1 MLGNCQVQAISKILE
16 YALKSIE
23 DFRIEYILVYLDD
36 IDEDNYSDFN
46 RTLLEADWV
55 FTQEVSDNYRQSNI
69 FSTSRVKTLRSETVI
84 LPNFFLQVEHPMLGC
99 LWDGSKTI
107 SPDSSEYCCLLMVSL
122 YLMDLSIDEA
132 ANLYISQIPSLWK
145 EFLKI
150 SLASLAEAQ
159 RREKN
164 WFFQTSDLYLKN
176 LGKRQIFNTY
186 NHPKEW
192 VLLLAAEK
200 VIKFILS
207 EEQNKMFAALN
218 NLHSA
223 SSGCELTSLNQLSYR
238 PLNSVMAANGL
249 CQQVY
254 QGQNYFRFGTNVMCE
269 QNYIET
275 WFNFFDNSFDR
286 EKIVNL
292 LKSSSV
298 NLDKIKSVTHAL
310 AAR

>member
-16 YALKSIE
+16 YALKDIE
-23 DFRIEYILVYLDD
+23 DFRIEYVLVYLDD
-36 IDEDNYSDFN
+36 IDKDQYSNFDE
-46 RTLLEADWV
+46 TLVKADWI

-69 FSTSRVKTLRSETVI
+69 FSTSRIKTLRSDTAL
-84 LPNFFLQVEHPMLGC
+84 LPNFFLQVEHPVLSC

-107 SPDSSEYCCLLMVSL
+107 SSDRSQYCCLLMISL
-122 YLMDLSIDEA
+122 YLMGLSIDEA
-132 ANLYISQIPSLWK
+132 ANLYTSQIPSLWK

-164 WFFQTSDLYLKN
+164 WFFQTSELYLKN

-192 VLLLAAEK
+192 VLLLVAEK
-200 VIKFILS
+200 IIKFIFS
-207 EEQNKMFAALN
+207 EEQNKMLAALN

-254 QGQNYFRFGTNVMCE
+254 QGQNYFRFETNVMCE
-269 QNYIET
+269 QNYIKT

-286 EKIVNL
+286 AKIVNL
-292 LKSSSV
+292 LKLSSA
-298 NLDKIKSVTHAL
+298 NFDKIKSITHVL
-310 AAR
+310 ASR